1 MVYLGKPSN
10 GCQVCRTRRIKCDET
25 KPTCNQCLRARKQ
38 CPGYKDDFDLVFRN
52 VTKAT
57 ERRVQRANKK
67 GKQKISAGS
76 DGSSSG
82 SGAPRSY
89 SSPGASSS
97 SSSVDGKRHF
107 SLTST
112 ARKAVRSPFELAVIP
127 AIQIPTETQ
136 ASCHFVSNF
145 VLIPRQGTTRGFMD
159 YLIPLMKT
167 ETMSSAPHLQ
177 FAFNAC
183 ALASLGNRVKS
194 DGIDFV
200 ASAHGEY
207 AKALRA
213 TQAALVDR
221 VKCTS
226 DSVLA
231 TVLLLG
237 MYENITAKKM
247 GEFAWG
253 SHIEGAIQL
262 VKARGKKQLA
272 TQTGLQLFIA
282 VRTQQII
289 HALTSGCPPIMGV
302 DWWLPDNAVNDSY
315 AAHCCRLNLQTSELR
330 AEVTRLMTHG
340 IAASAAGTSPSS
352 PSSPRS
358 SSAQSSPSSTYE
370 QRTAQILSLMR
381 RSQDLDRAVVDWM
394 ACLPP
399 HWHYRTLCWQNY
411 VANTDYAHAEVF
423 PGRVDVYNDVW
434 IASVWNMARVTR
446 LILASI
452 TVRCAAWA
460 CSPVDYRTTPEYA
473 HSARVCAEVIG
484 DVLASVPYHLG
495 WHYRTKKRRQQGQGQ
510 GQDRSNRNR
519 NWNDDDEEEEEEEEE
534 DEGEEDG
541 EDDEQKEEQLS
552 GFGCGEDDDGI
563 KGLSGYFLTWPL
575 ACVMGQDYLT
585 EDQRTWVR
593 GRLRYIGQELGIRYA
608 NILAQLQVRIPS
620 MLIRRD
626 GLMAQ
631 PYPNVQDF
639 QSLISLARNSPPI
652 QPGYSLNPIQERE
665 RMQMEFMELKKK
677 ELLAKATG
685 VAGKEGRYDE
695 TTNKSERMG
704 DNDAN
709 SEERRE
715 EEEKVM
721 VVARKWL
728 TV

>member
-1 MVYLGKPSN
+1 MV
-10 GCQVCRTRRIKCDET
+10 VKCVAHEES
-25 KPTCNQCLRARKQ
+25 RARKQ

-57 ERRVQRANKK
+57 ERRAQRANKK

-82 SGAPRSY
+82 SSAPRSY

-97 SSSVDGKRHF
+97 SSSVDGKWHF

-231 TVLLLG
+231 TVLLLAVHRRA
-237 MYENITAKKM
+237 NTAGKDNK
-247 GEFAWG
+247 FADG
-253 SHIEGAIQL
+253 SSH
-262 VKARGKKQLA
+262 K
-272 TQTGLQLFIA
+272 
-282 VRTQQII
+282 
-289 HALTSGCPPIMGV
+289 S
-302 DWWLPDNAVNDSY
+302 
-315 AAHCCRLNLQTSELR
+315 LR

-495 WHYRTKKRRQQGQGQ
+495 WHYRTKRRRQQGQGQ

-519 NWNDDDEEEEEEEEE
+519 NWNDHDDHDDDDEEEEE
-534 DEGEEDG
+534 EEDG

-695 TTNKSERMG
+695 TTSKSEQLG
-704 DNDAN
+704 NNDAN